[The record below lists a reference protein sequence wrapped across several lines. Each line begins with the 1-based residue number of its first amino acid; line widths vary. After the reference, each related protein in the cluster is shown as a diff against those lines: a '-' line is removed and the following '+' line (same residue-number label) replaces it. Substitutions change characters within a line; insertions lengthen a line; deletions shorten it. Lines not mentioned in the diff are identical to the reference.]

1 MSAVKDNVFEEHHI
15 QVLLSL
21 GCAVVYFYS
30 FKLNLMIFEWL
41 NFSHGTGWVFI
52 PSGLR
57 LLFVLVLLNSGAVGI
72 AIASCA
78 INYVFGEPDQHLF
91 KIVTGVISG
100 VAPLIARQICIDFF
114 SLNKNIEN
122 LNGRMYLQIS
132 VVFALISA
140 LLHQVWYYWNGATAN
155 FIASSLVMAVGDWF
169 GTVLVLA
176 MASLLIKL
184 YRLVSLKK

>member
-1 MSAVKDNVFEEHHI
+1 MEHHDNVFFENLHI
-15 QVLLSL
+15 KVLFAL

-41 NFSHGTGWVFI
+41 NFSHGTSWVFL

-78 INYVFGEPDQHLF
+78 INYVYGEPDQHVF

-122 LNGRMYLQIS
+122 LTGRMYLQIS
-132 VVFALISA
+132 IVFALVSA
-140 LLHQVWYYWNGATAN
+140 LLHQVWYFGNGATEN
-155 FIASSLVMAVGDWF
+155 FIASSLVMSVGDWF

-176 MASLLIKL
+176 TAALLIKA
-184 YRLVSLKK
+184 YRLVSFKR